1 MIVKVA
7 LMQTLLP
14 PMRKGQYFRGNLH
27 GHSTHS
33 DGEYTPEEVI
43 SFYHRLGY
51 DFTCLSDHL
60 WTDTS
65 YAATS
70 VIDASALCPE
80 GFITI
85 PSAELHCRGK
95 KYDQDGLWH
104 IVANGLPLD
113 FAVAS
118 DEETGPEMVSRALA
132 AGAFVSIAHPEW
144 YSLTSDEAL
153 SVSHAHAVEIYN
165 HSCFVESQRY
175 SGVMTAD
182 LLLQEGSDIGLTATD
197 DSHFR
202 NADGGGGWVMVAASA
217 LSPDAIISA
226 LKAKQYYAS
235 TGPDIHG
242 LYLQGTKLMIECSA
256 AQQVNLVGAGHQ
268 SMSRHGPNLT
278 RAEFDLSAFRSD
290 WFRITILA
298 HNGKKAWSNPYWT
311 DQLSAD

>member
-1 MIVKVA
+1 
-7 LMQTLLP
+7 MQILLP
-14 PMRKGQYFRGNLH
+14 SMRIGRYFRGNLH

-33 DGEYTPEEVI
+33 DGEYTPEQVI
-43 SFYHRLGY
+43 QFYHRLGY

-60 WTDTS
+60 WTDSS

-70 VIDASALCPE
+70 VLDASALCPD
-80 GFITI
+80 GFLTI

-113 FAVAS
+113 FKVA
-118 DEETGPEMVSRALA
+118 DETETGPEMVSRALA

-144 YSLTSDEAL
+144 YSLTSEEAL

-175 SGVMTAD
+175 SGIMTAD
-182 LLLQEGSDIGLTATD
+182 QLLQEGKQIGVTATD

-202 NADGGGGWVMVAASA
+202 NADAGGGWVMVAANS
-217 LSPDAIISA
+217 LSQDAIISA
-226 LKAKQYYAS
+226 LKNKHYYAS
-235 TGPDIHG
+235 TGPDFHG
-242 LYLQGTKLMIECSA
+242 LYIKDKQLVIECSA
-256 AQQVNLVGAGHQ
+256 AEQINLVGAGYQ

-278 RAEFDLSAFRSD
+278 RAEFDLSGFHSD

-298 HNGKKAWSNPYWT
+298 GNAKKAWSNPYWIS
-311 DQLSAD
+311 QLSDA